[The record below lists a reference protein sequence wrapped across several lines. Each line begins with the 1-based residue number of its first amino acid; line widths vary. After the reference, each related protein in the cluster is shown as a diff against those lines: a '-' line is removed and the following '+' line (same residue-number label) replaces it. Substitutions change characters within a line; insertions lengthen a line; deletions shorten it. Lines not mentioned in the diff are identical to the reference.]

1 MCYYNPF
8 GFKTE
13 VREKNIHFRVCFDS
27 RIHLIYFLF
36 FYPDIYVCIFTIP
49 EIVIIIII
57 IIVVVVDFIY

>member
-1 MCYYNPF
+1 MCCYNPF

-13 VREKNIHFRVCFDS
+13 VREKIIHFRVLTG

-57 IIVVVVDFIY
+57 VVVDFIY